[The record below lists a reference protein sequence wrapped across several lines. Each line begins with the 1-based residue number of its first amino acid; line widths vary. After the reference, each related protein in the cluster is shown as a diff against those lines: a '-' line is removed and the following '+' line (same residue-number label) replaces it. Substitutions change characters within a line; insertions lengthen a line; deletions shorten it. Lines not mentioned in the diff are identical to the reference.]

1 MLGMVFTTFL
11 STYFVFVSKNIYN
24 ALYLFIFLLPFS
36 PRYIGFGIGQG
47 GSSLSFKRIMLL
59 ILLMATSIFLM
70 QHGRYLLKFVK
81 AYKVNKLVVWMLV
94 SVMIIQLASIV
105 TNGPS
110 IQSFVMYINDFLM
123 TFFMVFI
130 GTLLIQSI
138 KDISKLYKA
147 IAWSYILVI
156 VLVLFESIVHHP
168 IYTIFA
174 TEQIQASRDISESFI
189 RDGMYRVSA
198 SFTNSI
204 VLGAF
209 LVSMFPFLLSYLSK
223 KFLFFIVPIYMFCV
237 YVTGSRAAVMLTF
250 ILLYLYLYFVIKRR
264 SKVLSRLLYFLNIVL
279 TVLTVVF
286 LYYYISD
293 IFYNFTNYMALE
305 TESERSTVSRALQF
319 YVIIDYIKD
328 AWWLGYGRIV
338 QFQEFKDSFGASLD
352 NYYIRI
358 IAENGFLGLFAYS
371 ILIGT
376 IVKYSFSIVKIDNKF
391 IPIALSV
398 VILVLYQFFLAIP
411 YMWIYLY
418 IFLGVMINIKTEY
431 KKGMKL
437 ESTYDK

>member
-286 LYYYISD
+286 LYYYISN

-418 IFLGVMINIKTEY
+418 IFLGVMINIKTKY

>member
-174 TEQIQASRDISESFI
+174 TDQIQASRDISESFI

-286 LYYYISD
+286 LYYYISN

-418 IFLGVMINIKTEY
+418 IFLGVMINIKTKY